1 MYTQDEETMAIVPI
15 GIEVEEQISDYPKE
29 QPTEARLQL
38 SSSPSSSS
46 LSLNTS
52 IASSGHTHERP
63 SKLYHAPIVQARK
76 NIILCYFKILE
87 VEVHRST

>member
-1 MYTQDEETMAIVPI
+1 MYTQDEETMDIDPT
-15 GIEVEEQISDYPKE
+15 GTEVEDQIFDYPAE
-29 QPTEARLQL
+29 QSTDARLRL
-38 SSSPSSSS
+38 SSSSSSSS
-46 LSLNTS
+46 LSSDTL

-87 VEVHRST
+87 VHQST